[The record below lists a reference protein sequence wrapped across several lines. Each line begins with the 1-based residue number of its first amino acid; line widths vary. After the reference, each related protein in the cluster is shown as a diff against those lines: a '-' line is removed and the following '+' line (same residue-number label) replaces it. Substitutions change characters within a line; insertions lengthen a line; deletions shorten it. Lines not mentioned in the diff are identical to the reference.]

1 MTRTFIHS
9 DEFTKNWSRL
19 KLTDDD
25 LRKLEIEIIK
35 NPKVGKVIK
44 GTGRLRKMRF
54 AANKEGK
61 SGGKRVCYVDF
72 AVMETIYLI
81 TVYAKDEKEN
91 LTKEECNNIKKAID
105 ILEASLQSGKEQK

>member
-9 DEFTKNWSRL
+9 DEFTKNWSKL
-19 KLTDDD
+19 KLSDDD

-35 NPKVGKVIK
+35 NPKIGKVVK

-54 AANKEGK
+54 ATHEEGK

-72 AVMETIYLI
+72 TVLDTIYLI
-81 TVYAKDEKEN
+81 TVYAKGEKEN

-105 ILEASLQSGKEQK
+105 ILEANLKN